1 MRKKIRVL
9 VTGIG
14 SGVGQSIYKSLLL
27 SKLNLK
33 IFIGDIDFLNVG
45 VCLSKNYIK
54 LPLVEKKGSLNKI
67 IQILKINKI
76 DILFIG
82 SELDIIFFSKFKKII
97 YEKTKTIVSLSNQNI
112 ISTYSDKYEFIK
124 ILKKN
129 KITYPKT
136 FEANKKNINNK
147 KLIFPLI
154 LKGKTG
160 TSSKN
165 VFIINNLKELKL
177 IVNLIDNPIIQEYLG
192 NNKDKQPNPN
202 IR

>member
-1 MRKKIRVL
+1 MKKKIRVL

-27 SKLNLK
+27 SKLNLE
-33 IFIGDIDFLNVG
+33 IYIGDIDFLNVG

-54 LPLVEKKGSLNKI
+54 LPMVEKKGSLNKI
-67 IQILKINKI
+67 IEILKINKI
-76 DILFIG
+76 NVLFIG
-82 SELDIIFFSKFKKII
+82 SEFDILFFSKFKEFI

-112 ISTYSDKYEFIK
+112 ISMYSDKYEFIK

-129 KITYPKT
+129 RIACPKT

-154 LKGKTG
+154 LKDKTG

-165 VFIINNLKELKL
+165 VFIINQLFPLYPQN
-177 IVNLIDNPIIQEYLG
+177 Y
-192 NNKDKQPNPN
+192 
-202 IR
+202 